1 MSKIM
6 AEQLL
11 AGIIL
16 GDAENK
22 EFIYLPGG
30 EVGSEN
36 PYCVFEKDGV
46 RKEDLPFGR
55 AICHSTLQ
63 EHSLQDEHFTLL
75 LVCNT

>member
-16 GDAENK
+16 GDTENK

-30 EVGSEN
+30 EVGSAN
-36 PYCVFEKDGV
+36 PYAVYEKDGV
-46 RKEDLPFGR
+46 RKEDLPVEEAVKLAKR
-55 AICHSTLQ
+55 LHLQ
-63 EHSLQDEHFTLL
+63 PTAHQKKKKKSY
-75 LVCNT
+75 

>member
-11 AGIIL
+11 AGVVL
-16 GDAENK
+16 GDTENK

-46 RKEDLPFGR
+46 RKEDLPLEAAVKLAKRLHLEPTIHPVFGKK
-55 AICHSTLQ
+55 SY
-63 EHSLQDEHFTLL
+63 
-75 LVCNT
+75 

>member
-30 EVGSEN
+30 EVGSAA
-36 PYCVFEKDGV
+36 PYCVFEKDGI
-46 RKEDLPFGR
+46 RQDDLPLEEAVKLAKRLHLGPAIHPVFGKK
-55 AICHSTLQ
+55 SY
-63 EHSLQDEHFTLL
+63 
-75 LVCNT
+75 

>member
-11 AGIIL
+11 AGVIL
-16 GDAENK
+16 GDIENN

-36 PYCVFEKDGV
+36 PYCVFEKNGIRED
-46 RKEDLPFGR
+46 DLPLEEAVKLAKRLHLAPAVHPIFGKK
-55 AICHSTLQ
+55 SY
-63 EHSLQDEHFTLL
+63 
-75 LVCNT
+75 

>member
-16 GDAENK
+16 GDTENK

-30 EVGSEN
+30 EVGSDKGE
-36 PYCVFEKDGV
+36 V
-46 RKEDLPFGR
+46 R
-55 AICHSTLQ
+55 
-63 EHSLQDEHFTLL
+63 
-75 LVCNT
+75 

>member
-16 GDAENK
+16 GDTENK

-30 EVGSEN
+30 EVGSAN
-36 PYCVFEKDGV
+36 PYAVFEKDGV
-46 RKEDLPFGR
+46 RKEDLPLEEAVKLAKRLHLKPTAHPVFGKK
-55 AICHSTLQ
+55 SY
-63 EHSLQDEHFTLL
+63 
-75 LVCNT
+75 